1 MRLFASILLTLTLF
15 GCSKLNLERPNDPF
29 GNFRLGHIAV
39 YGENITKGPF
49 SRDATDDEI
58 KGALYAALQQQL
70 GQYTGNGEY
79 HIVVIVDA
87 YTLGKP
93 GIPLIFS
100 PQTALGFRLSVWE
113 AQTMTRFDLTPE
125 KLLFLENA
133 NSRTLFGS
141 GLRQTREEQIV
152 SLTQS
157 VAQQIDTWLREK
169 HVNDDWFDP
178 KSDVKKYTLQEIE
191 ANIAE

>member
-1 MRLFASILLTLTLF
+1 MRLVIGLLLTLTLF
-15 GCSKLNLERPNDPF
+15 GCSQLNLERPSDPF
-29 GNFRLGHIAV
+29 GDFRLGHIAV
-39 YGENITKGPF
+39 YGEDITKGPF
-49 SRDATDDEI
+49 SREATDDEI
-58 KGALYAALQQQL
+58 KGALYVALQQQL

-93 GIPLIFS
+93 GIPLVFS
-100 PQTALGFRLSVWE
+100 PQTALGFRLSVWD

-133 NSRTLFGS
+133 NRRTLFGS

-157 VAQQIDTWLREK
+157 VAQQIDTWLREQHATK
-169 HVNDDWFDP
+169 GWFDP
-178 KSDVKKYTLQEIE
+178 DTEVQKYSLEEIE
-191 ANIAE
+191 AAMTE

>member
-1 MRLFASILLTLTLF
+1 MRLFASMLLTLTLF

-58 KGALYAALQQQL
+58 KGALYVALQPQL
-70 GQYTGNGEY
+70 GQYTGDWEY
-79 HIVVIVDA
+79 HIVVIIDA

-100 PQTALGFRLSVWE
+100 PQTALGFRLSVWD
-113 AQTMTRFDLTPE
+113 ARTMTRFDLTPE

-169 HVNDDWFDP
+169 YVNDDWFDP